1 MAAYRFYNPAPVLMD
16 LLGLQ
21 PCAGGSLAFYDLG
34 TTTPRNT
41 WSDPGQTILNTN
53 PVLLDSSGR
62 ANTNIWLD
70 GAYSVR
76 LRDAAG
82 QVVWTRDVNSGT
94 EAGLTIPT
102 PLPSGKYLTTDG
114 SNLLWGDVLQ
124 PPDPTGSDGK
134 YLVASGGAY
143 ILQSGPTIPTP
154 PTVGGSSIKIGD
166 ILDQWGVQTM
176 PASNAQSASMSFSFP
191 TAFIEVP
198 SLQLLI
204 VKAGPIVSEGFT
216 GTIKGTPSATGVS
229 VEWNTGVDDLR
240 TGLRLMDPFQ
250 FSWRAVGKVAS

>member
-41 WSDPGQTILNTN
+41 WSDSAQTILNTN

-82 QVVWTRDVNSGT
+82 QVVWTRDVNSGVA
-94 EAGLTIPT
+94 AGLVIPT
-102 PLPSGKYLTTDG
+102 PLPSGKWLTNDG
-114 SNLLWGDVLQ
+114 SNLLWGEFFQL
-124 PPDPTGSDGK
+124 PDPTGSDGK
-134 YLVASGGAY
+134 IVVASDGGFV
-143 ILQSGPTIPTP
+143 LQAPQTIPAAPVTADK
-154 PTVGGSSIKIGD
+154 SIRIGKL
-166 ILDQWGVQTM
+166 LDQWGVQTM
-176 PASNAQSASMSFSFP
+176 PATNAQSASMSFSFP
-191 TAFIEVP
+191 TPFVEVP
-198 SLQLLI
+198 AIQILI
-204 VKAGPIVSEGFT
+204 TKGGPVVSEGFT
-216 GTIKGTPSATGVS
+216 GTIKASPSATGTTVD
-229 VEWNTGVDDLR
+229 WNTGVDDLR
-240 TGLRLMDPFQ
+240 PGLRLTEAFQ
-250 FSWRAVGKVAS
+250 FSWRAVGKVEA